1 MDYLF
6 FFYFFRKNERT
17 TINSDPIPVAK
28 PDHFPEARPL
38 LQEGGVQGELPY
50 PGQSGRKPV
59 LLPTGM
65 PVKS

>member
-1 MDYLF
+1 M
-6 FFYFFRKNERT
+6 RT

-28 PDHFPEARPL
+28 PGHFPEARPL
-38 LQEGGVQGELPY
+38 LQEGRVQGELPY

-65 PVKS
+65 PVKF